1 MRSLIIMGLV
11 WVLAACSNSVGH
23 NFDTAT
29 IQKIKPGQT
38 TRAELIRM
46 FGPPDTESP
55 YPNGQQ
61 VMMWKYSQA
70 RATWIHRR
78 ERRLLCKLKT
88 DEFLTIRLARA
99 EAAGVTR
106 NCFIFNVRV
115 QCRCIKCILT
125 TWSTRECLVI
135 VNLSCIPGQV
145 LQRSCWRCAS

>member
-38 TRAELIRM
+38 TRTELIRM

-70 RATWIHRR
+70 RALDTSAG
-78 ERRLLCKLKT
+78 KT
-88 DEFLTIRLARA
+88 LTVQTQNGR
-99 EAAGVTR
+99 V
-106 NCFIFNVRV
+106 FNYTFS
-115 QCRCIKCILT
+115 K
-125 TWSTRECLVI
+125 S
-135 VNLSCIPGQV
+135 
-145 LQRSCWRCAS
+145 